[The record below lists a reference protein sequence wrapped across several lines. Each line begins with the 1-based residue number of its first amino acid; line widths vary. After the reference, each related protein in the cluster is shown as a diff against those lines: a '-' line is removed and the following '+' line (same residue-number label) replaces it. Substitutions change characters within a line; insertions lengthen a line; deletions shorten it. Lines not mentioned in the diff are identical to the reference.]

1 VSVVRQRRS
10 SASVTLVLLG
20 AAALTACGQEDETLR
35 RDLYSNKEDCV
46 RDWGDE
52 LKCEKPA
59 ATGYASGFHSGYWY
73 GPSYRSG
80 QFGSSPQHE
89 APGTVSQARPGSHS
103 VGTSHV
109 SHGGFGASGAAHG
122 SGGS

>member
-1 VSVVRQRRS
+1 MPVRRRKS
-10 SASVTLVLLG
+10 STRVTLVLLG
-20 AAALTACGQEDETLR
+20 AAALAACGQEDDTLR
-35 RDLYSNKEDCV
+35 RDVYTSKEDCV
-46 RDWGDE
+46 HDWGDE
-52 LKCEKPA
+52 LKCENQPA
-59 ATGYASGFHSGYWY
+59 ADPTFGHSSGYWY

-80 QFGSSPQHE
+80 QFGSNPRSEPS
-89 APGTVSQARPGSHS
+89 GTVSQARPGSRS

>member
-1 VSVVRQRRS
+1 MPSRQRRS
-10 SASVTLVLLG
+10 SARVTLVLLG
-20 AAALTACGQEDETLR
+20 AAALAACGQEEDTLR
-35 RDLYSNKEDCV
+35 RDVYSSKEDCV
-46 RDWGDE
+46 QDWGDE
-52 LKCEKPA
+52 VKCEKQPA
-59 ATGYASGFHSGYWY
+59 TTYTPGGRPGYWY

-80 QFGSSPQHE
+80 QYGSRAQSEP
-89 APGTVSQARPGSHS
+89 AGTVSQARPGSHS

>member
-1 VSVVRQRRS
+1 MPSRQRRS

-52 LKCEKPA
+52 LKCENRP
-59 ATGYASGFHSGYWY
+59 ATGYAPGYHSGYWY
-73 GPSYRSG
+73 GPAYRSG
-80 QFGSSPQHE
+80 S
-89 APGTVSQARPGSHS
+89 VSGRG
-103 VGTSHV
+103 
-109 SHGGFGASGAAHG
+109 
-122 SGGS
+122 

>member
-1 VSVVRQRRS
+1 MRNRRRS
-10 SASVTLVLLG
+10 SARVTLVLLG
-20 AAALTACGQEDETLR
+20 AAALAACTQEEDTLR
-35 RDLYSNKEDCV
+35 RDLYSSKEDCV

-52 LKCEKPA
+52 LKCEQQSA
-59 ATGYASGFHSGYWY
+59 AGYGSGSRSGYWY

-80 QFGSSPQHE
+80 QYGSSPHHE
-89 APGTVSQARPGSHS
+89 APGSVSQARPGSHA
-103 VGTSHV
+103 VGTGHV

>member
-1 VSVVRQRRS
+1 MPSRQRRS
-10 SASVTLVLLG
+10 SARVTLVLLG
-20 AAALTACGQEDETLR
+20 AAALTACGQDDETLR
-35 RDLYSNKEDCV
+35 RDLYSSKEDCV
-46 RDWGDE
+46 QDWGDE
-52 LKCEKPA
+52 LKCENRP
-59 ATGYASGFHSGYWY
+59 ATGYAPGFHSGYWY
-73 GPSYRSG
+73 GPAYRSG

>member
-1 VSVVRQRRS
+1 MPSRQRRS

-20 AAALTACGQEDETLR
+20 AAALAACGQEEDTLR
-35 RDLYSNKEDCV
+35 RDLYSSKEDCV

-52 LKCEKPA
+52 LKCENRP
-59 ATGYASGFHSGYWY
+59 ATGYAPGFHSGYWY
-73 GPSYRSG
+73 GPAYRSG

-89 APGTVSQARPGSHS
+89 APGTVSHARPGSHS
-103 VGTSHV
+103 VGTGHV

>member
-1 VSVVRQRRS
+1 MRSRQRRS
-10 SASVTLVLLG
+10 SARVTLVLLG
-20 AAALTACGQEDETLR
+20 AAALAACGQEEDTLR
-35 RDLYSNKEDCV
+35 RDLYSSKEDCV

-52 LKCEKPA
+52 LKCEKQP

-80 QFGSSPQHE
+80 QYGSSPQHE

-122 SGGS
+122 SGSS